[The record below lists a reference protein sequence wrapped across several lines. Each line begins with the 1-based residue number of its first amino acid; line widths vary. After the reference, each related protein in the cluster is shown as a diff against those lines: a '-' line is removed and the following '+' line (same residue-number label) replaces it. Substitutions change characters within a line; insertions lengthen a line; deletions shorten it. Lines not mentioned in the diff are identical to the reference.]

1 MFTVFVESIGIL
13 VYLDCLIS
21 DKAKKDTAE
30 IMLLTLDV
38 NQDQLVHVIAH
49 PDMLLYRR
57 LTEFGLFGR
66 LRLIVS
72 VH

>member
-1 MFTVFVESIGIL
+1 MVTVIVESNGIL
-13 VYLDCLIS
+13 VHLDCLVS
-21 DKAKKDTAE
+21 DKAKKDTVE